1 MGPGWDLGSEAGTWG
16 LRWPGEEV
24 VGGAEDEVW
33 EILAGRRGGHL
44 APIPPGDIAL
54 LASFLTPCDPC
65 LRIALIGRVTPP
77 L

>member
-1 MGPGWDLGSEAGTWG
+1 M
-16 LRWPGEEV
+16 
-24 VGGAEDEVW
+24 VGRAEDEVW

-44 APIPPGDIAL
+44 APIPPGGIAL
-54 LASFLTPCDPC
+54 SASFLTLCDPC